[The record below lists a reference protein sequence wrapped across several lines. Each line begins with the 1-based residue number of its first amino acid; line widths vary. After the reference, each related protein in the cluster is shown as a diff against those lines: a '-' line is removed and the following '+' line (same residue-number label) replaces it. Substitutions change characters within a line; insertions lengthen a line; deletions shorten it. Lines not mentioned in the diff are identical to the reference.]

1 MHKLS
6 FIFLIIVLVSCEANK
21 SSNNDQKQNT
31 EELAPTEISVDEAVH
46 NFGQLKAGEIVL
58 HTFVLT
64 NTGDNDF
71 VIESLETDCGCVT
84 THFNK
89 QPVKPGET
97 TLVEVE
103 FNTAGLVGREYKTIE
118 VVGNS
123 KELKHLAIFAQVDN
137 ELIDI
142 KY

>member
-1 MHKLS
+1 MQKLA
-6 FIFLIIVLVSCEANK
+6 FIFLMIVLVSCEASK
-21 SSNNDQKQNT
+21 SNSNDQKQTT
-31 EELAPTEISVDEAVH
+31 EKLALTEISVDEAIH

-64 NTGDNDF
+64 NTGNNDF

-84 THFNK
+84 THFNR
-89 QPVKPGET
+89 QPVKPGENA
-97 TLVEVE
+97 LIEVE

-118 VVGNS
+118 VLGNS
-123 KELKHLAIFAQVDN
+123 KELKHLAIFAQVEN

>member
-1 MHKLS
+1 MYKLA
-6 FIFLIIVLVSCEANK
+6 FILLCILVVSCEANK
-21 SSNNDQKQNT
+21 SNNTIQKQNT
-31 EELAPTEISVDEAVH
+31 TELAPTEITIDEAVH

-71 VIESLETDCGCVT
+71 VIESLETDCGCVEA
-84 THFNK
+84 HFNN
-89 QPVKPGET
+89 QAVKPGET
-97 TLVEVE
+97 ALIEVE
-103 FNTAGLVGREYKTIE
+103 FNTAGLVGTEYKTIE
-118 VVGNS
+118 VLINS
-123 KELKHLAIFAQVDN
+123 KELKHLAIFAQVEN